1 MPRLIHSMDALNEIP
16 IEDGVLRSI
25 NSVDNLRM
33 KKRRTRRTKTTRKRT
48 QSEDDLLRREE
59 RRQERIRRERNNSSG
74 NICEITD
81 QSQNTNPRHS
91 RSSTTR
97 RSRRHSVVEESL
109 ESNSSKDRP
118 RPQTPNARKKRRRH
132 VFQDEHLT
140 DDEASDVQMDFNRS
154 VVIRELRREPRSGC
168 KDSFVERGS

>member
-1 MPRLIHSMDALNEIP
+1 MPRLIHSMDALNEIS
-16 IEDGVLRSI
+16 IEDGILRSI

-59 RRQERIRRERNNSSG
+59 RRQERIRRERNNSSS
-74 NICEITD
+74 NICETAD

-91 RSSTTR
+91 RTSTR
-97 RSRRHSVVEESL
+97 RSRRRSVVEESL

-118 RPQTPNARKKRRRH
+118 RPQTPNARKKRRRQM
-132 VFQDEHLT
+132 FQDEHVT

-154 VVIRELRREPRSGC
+154 VIIKELQREPKSGC
-168 KDSFVERGS
+168 RDSFVERGS